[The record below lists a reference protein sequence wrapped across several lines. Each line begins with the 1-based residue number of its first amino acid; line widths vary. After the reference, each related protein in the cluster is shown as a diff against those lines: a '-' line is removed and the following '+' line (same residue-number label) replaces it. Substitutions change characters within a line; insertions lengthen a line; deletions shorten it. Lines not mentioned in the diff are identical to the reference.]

1 MTIEEYEA
9 LTGISVPATDEARMT
24 AVIARCVSRLESL
37 LGYSLCAPKTWT
49 EKGKVQY
56 DGLVPFPTL
65 PVSEDVIDK
74 LLPPDPVTG
83 TYQLFNFDE
92 LDKHIKINPAKQVY
106 RAKVVL
112 PINDDEFIT
121 IYRLEN
127 GLPYLNSAGL
137 VTAVTRYYAWFTWT
151 WWNSLLWTDRSNL
164 SFAVEGNW
172 FSDDDLPDELKYLL
186 ADMITY
192 YSDENYSLMGNIR
205 SESIDSHS
213 YSRAQVGVASD
224 GADGAAPEGQKSAKA
239 IIEKYAGAGA
249 SRKLVR

>member
-9 LTGISVPATDEARMT
+9 LTGITVPTTDVTKVT
-24 AVIARCVSRLESL
+24 AVIARCISRLESL
-37 LGYSLCAPKTWT
+37 LGYSLSSPKTWT
-49 EKGKVQY
+49 ELGKVQY
-56 DGLVPFPTL
+56 DGLVPFPSL
-65 PVSEDVIDK
+65 PVSDDVINS
-74 LLPPDPVTG
+74 LLPPDTTTG

-106 RAKVVL
+106 RAKVVM
-112 PINDDEFIT
+112 PISDNKFIT
-121 IYRLEN
+121 IYDLEN

-137 VTAVTRYYAWFTWT
+137 VVAVTRYYAWFTWT
-151 WWNSLLWTDRSNL
+151 WWNSLLWADRSNL
-164 SFAVEGNW
+164 SLAVEGKW
-172 FSDDDLPDELKYLL
+172 FANGDLPDELKYLL
-186 ADMITY
+186 ADMVTY

-239 IIEKYAGAGA
+239 ILEKYAGAGA
-249 SRKLVR
+249 FRKLVR